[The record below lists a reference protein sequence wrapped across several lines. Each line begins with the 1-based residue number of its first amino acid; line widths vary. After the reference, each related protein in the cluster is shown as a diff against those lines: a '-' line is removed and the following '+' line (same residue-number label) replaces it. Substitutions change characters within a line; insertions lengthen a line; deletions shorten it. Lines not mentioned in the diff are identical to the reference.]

1 MPTSPSASPTADVI
15 LVLNAGSSS
24 LKFGV
29 FDLEA
34 RHRLLQGTVDWTGG
48 DRNHAQLT
56 VREPDGS
63 ENTSTGS
70 IAGED
75 GAAGY
80 VADVVQARHR
90 IVLVGHRVVHG
101 GTSLREST
109 RIDDDV
115 VETIH
120 RLGSLAPLH
129 NPPALAAIRATRHRL
144 PGVPQVAAF
153 DTAFFAELPPAAFV
167 YPLPYEWYAEW
178 GIRRFGFHGLS
189 HAYAARQAT
198 GLLPRSSPKLRL
210 VSCHLG
216 SGCSATAIHGGRPV
230 QTTMGFTPLEG
241 LMMGTRA
248 GSIDPGILL
257 HVQREHGVG
266 LDELDRALN
275 QQSGLRGISGFTARI
290 SEIEAAAAQ
299 GHERARL
306 AFTMFTDRVRGTIG
320 GLAALMGGVDAVIF
334 TARIGET
341 MPGVRA
347 AICQGLQCLGLH
359 LDPDRNASLAEDG
372 DIAREESPAR
382 LLVIRTQEEL
392 MIAQEARRVAG
403 LP

>member
-1 MPTSPSASPTADVI
+1 MPTYTTVSPTADVI

-29 FDLEA
+29 FDLDA
-34 RHRLLQGTVDWTGG
+34 RCRLLHGTVDWSGG
-48 DRNHAQLT
+48 DRSHAHLT
-56 VREPDGS
+56 VRESDGR
-63 ENTSTGS
+63 ETSTTGS
-70 IAGED
+70 IDGED

-80 VADVVQARHR
+80 VIEVVQARHR
-90 IVLVGHRVVHG
+90 VGLVGHRVVHG
-101 GTSLREST
+101 GTSLRTST
-109 RIDDDV
+109 RIDDAV

-129 NPPALAAIRATRHRL
+129 NPPALAAIRAARHRL
-144 PGVPQVAAF
+144 PRVHHVAAF
-153 DTAFFAELPPAAFV
+153 DTAFFADLPPAAFL
-167 YPLPYEWYAEW
+167 YPLPYEWYANW

-189 HAYAARQAT
+189 HAYVARQAAE
-198 GLLPRSSPKLRL
+198 LLRRNPESLRL

-216 SGCSATAIHGGRPV
+216 SGCSATAIQGGRPV

-248 GSIDPGILL
+248 GSFDPGVVL
-257 HVQREHGVG
+257 HVQREHGMGV
-266 LDELDRALN
+266 DELDRALN
-275 QQSGLRGISGFTARI
+275 QQSGLRGVSGFTSRI

-299 GHERARL
+299 GHERAQL
-306 AFTMFTDRVRGTIG
+306 AFTMFTQRARSTIG
-320 GLAALMGGVDAVIF
+320 ALAVLMGGVDAVIF

-347 AICQGLQCLGLH
+347 AICQGLECLGLN
-359 LDPDRNASLAEDG
+359 LDQDRNANLVEEG
-372 DIAREESPAR
+372 DIAQEGSPAR

-392 MIAQEARRVAG
+392 MIAREARRVAG
-403 LP
+403 LR